1 MKIIHA
7 LSITVGVLMG
17 ATRTNAAIATTAA
30 ELDVYYDMSDTS
42 CTGVPVF
49 VRIFP
54 TCGTSK
60 TVDEVVCDKTDASKT
75 MFCTP
80 NRTEFL
86 GEAHP
91 YVIVDYYDDANCTKF
106 DWCSNAYLADGR
118 CHEYGFS
125 RGDVQLTTIDE
136 DGRVTKYNGCN
147 SSTEVEFE
155 QPATSFNTGECIPD
169 GEGYSAKYYS
179 VGELKPTNATSS
191 ADASGSTS
199 ATDAPSTT
207 TATPTTNTT
216 ASVSTSSATSTPV
229 LCSIVLL
236 LVSTMLSILA
246 AH

>member
-7 LSITVGVLMG
+7 LSITVGVLMGG

-54 TCGTSK
+54 TCGTWK
-60 TVDEVVCDKTDASKT
+60 TEDEVVCDKTDASKT
-75 MFCTP
+75 MFSTP
-80 NRTEFL
+80 NRAEFL

-106 DWCSNAYLADGR
+106 DWCSNAYFADGR

-169 GEGYSAKYYS
+169 GEVRMREVDECNRRSFHHNCHSDDKYNS
-179 VGELKPTNATSS
+179 LSLDFFGDV
-191 ADASGSTS
+191 DSGSLL
-199 ATDAPSTT
+199 DCPSTRQHD
-207 TATPTTNTT
+207 AFD
-216 ASVSTSSATSTPV
+216 SSGA
-229 LCSIVLL
+229 LI
-236 LVSTMLSILA
+236 
-246 AH
+246 